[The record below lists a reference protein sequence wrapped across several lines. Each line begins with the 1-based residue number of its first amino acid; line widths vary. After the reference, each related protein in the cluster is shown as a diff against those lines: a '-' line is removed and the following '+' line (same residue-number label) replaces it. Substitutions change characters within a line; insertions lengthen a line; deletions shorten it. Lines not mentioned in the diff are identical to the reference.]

1 MILIITARPHP
12 LITDVDMDIEKV
24 LLVVDDPTTL
34 IILMDRPLTLL
45 VVIDME
51 ITVLLLLPQHLV
63 HLDHMITIM
72 DLLLPGR
79 HHLLVP
85 MVMVTASKDRHLM
98 DPPDMDVDEDTGVHL
113 LPDMVDPLR
122 HHHPLALTAEEDTIS
137 LLHLPDTTMDVG
149 QDIMDLHLGK
159 EVLVDIITHHHLLVP
174 AEIMFMLMVMV
185 AAMVTTPNQ
194 LVGLPLEVM
203 VILTFPGSII
213 IIANTVRKLVR
224 GTNTGTS
231 KGVNILFSLTR
242 SWFDDSIDNSMLI
255 GALDSSIVYTSPV
268 QIAFRC
274 CLIVN

>member
-63 HLDHMITIM
+63 HLDHMVTIM

-85 MVMVTASKDRHLM
+85 MVMVTASTDRHLM
-98 DPPDMDVDEDTGVHL
+98 DPPDMDMDEDTGAHL
-113 LPDMVDPLR
+113 LLDMVDPLR
-122 HHHPLALTAEEDTIS
+122 QPRPLALTAGEDTLF
-137 LLHLPDTTMDVG
+137 LLPVPDTTMDVG
-149 QDIMDLHLGK
+149 TDIMDLHLGR
-159 EVLVDIITHHHLLVP
+159 EVLVDIITHLLLVP
-174 AEIMFMLMVMV
+174 AEIMVMLMVMV
-185 AAMVTTPNQ
+185 AAMVTTPSQ
-194 LVGLPLEVM
+194 LVGLPNELM
-203 VILTFPGSII
+203 LILTFPGSIAI
-213 IIANTVRKLVR
+213 VASTLRKLVR
-224 GTNTGTS
+224 GTNKGTS
-231 KGVNILFSLTR
+231 KVVNIIFSLTR
-242 SWFDDSIDNSMLI
+242 SWFDNSITNSILI
-255 GALDSSIVYTSPV
+255 RALDSSIVYTSPI

-274 CLIVN
+274 CFIVD